1 MATGRRSNRDVCGHP
16 VMSSYYNLPLEQRC
30 LRHLVAQ
37 FNCDEQLWLSLG
49 SERCRRRK
57 LYPWMSARLQ
67 KQLDL
72 LEFVSSLFDFI
83 LGTHPISRKG
93 TTELGRSEATK
104 RF

>member
-1 MATGRRSNRDVCGHP
+1 
-16 VMSSYYNLPLEQRC
+16 MSPYYNLPLEQRR

-72 LEFVSSLFDFI
+72 LEFVSSQPPQDCVGFWQA
-83 LGTHPISRKG
+83 K
-93 TTELGRSEATK
+93 TTVN
-104 RF
+104 